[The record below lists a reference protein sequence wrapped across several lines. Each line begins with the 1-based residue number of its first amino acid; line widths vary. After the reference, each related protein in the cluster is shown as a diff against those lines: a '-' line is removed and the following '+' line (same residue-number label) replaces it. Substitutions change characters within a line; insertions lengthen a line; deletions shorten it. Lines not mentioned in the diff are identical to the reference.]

1 MYNITFPD
9 FSYDD
14 DIDNDYQ
21 YHISS
26 PSLEDYDCIAFVV
39 SNGEQVRIMAAK
51 LNYIIEESTHD
62 LSNIDISETFI
73 THDELNK
80 IILELDNV
88 MYNVFQMTKT
98 KPL

>member
-1 MYNITFPD
+1 MEKEKAFVKMYNITFPEW
-9 FSYDD
+9 SH
-14 DIDNDYQ
+14 NDYQ
-21 YHISS
+21 YFISS
-26 PSLEDYDCIAFVV
+26 PSLEDYNCIAFVV

-62 LSNIDISETFI
+62 LGNMDISETFI

-88 MYNVFQMTKT
+88 IV
-98 KPL
+98 